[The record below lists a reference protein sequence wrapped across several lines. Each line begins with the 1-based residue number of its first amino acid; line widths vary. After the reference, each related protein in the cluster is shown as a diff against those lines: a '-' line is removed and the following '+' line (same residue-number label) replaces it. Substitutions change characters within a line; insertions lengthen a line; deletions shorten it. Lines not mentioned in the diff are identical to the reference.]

1 MYMQSMGHRDG
12 QDHSMDHHDVYDHSM
27 GHHNVYDRLEAG
39 GMYDRSTDK
48 LLSTCFVRMNMGM
61 GTDMDTDMVV

>member
-1 MYMQSMGHRDG
+1 MYMQSMGHRDV
-12 QDHSMDHHDVYDHSM
+12 HDHSM
-27 GHHNVYDRLEAG
+27 GHHDVYDRLEAG

-61 GTDMDTDMVV
+61 DMGMDTDMSTDMVM